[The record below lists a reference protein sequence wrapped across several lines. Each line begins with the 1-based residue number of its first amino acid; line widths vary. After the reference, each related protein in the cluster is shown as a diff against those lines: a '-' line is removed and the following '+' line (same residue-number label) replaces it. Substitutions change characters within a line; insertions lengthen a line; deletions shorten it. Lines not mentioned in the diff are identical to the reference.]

1 MSTSTYQEGLTIVTR
16 IADGE
21 VEALRASL
29 QAIEDDIEANP
40 YIPFRQFETIHFA
53 RWVVFDASTDAQ
65 GRPTPAQLVF
75 STNVDEPVAAHL
87 DELYDKGR
95 DGLNHVY
102 RHCVGY
108 PPPGE
113 RTREHVVAYLRQH
126 EMGYNTLYVGTR
138 GRTMRQIHREGALRD
153 RLQDFLDEQLQT
165 DPGFREQAPE
175 NIRQALQAFV
185 RAQPDLAWALKGST
199 YQPRWWPRL
208 RDAAFAGGV
217 GLVLVLPFV
226 VGGLTGWGAGG
237 SVFGG
242 YLLVALAAAGIL
254 RRKEQQDEQ
263 YPAETDF
270 AHVRTLALREDRIVQ
285 NQMSSVTNVKPG
297 WFRGALLAL
306 VLRVIDL
313 AGRYLYTKGQL
324 GSIPSIHY
332 ARWVL
337 IDGGRRLVFFS
348 NFDGS
353 WENYLGDFI
362 DKAATG
368 LTAVWSNTYGFPRT
382 RWLIRA
388 GATDE
393 QRFKAYARNSQVVTN
408 VWYSAYKRLSVQN
421 INNNSHIRRGLFGP
435 QTEDET
441 EAWLQRL

>member
-16 IADGE
+16 IVDGE
-21 VEALRASL
+21 LDALRASL
-29 QAIEDDIEANP
+29 QAIEDDIEANA

-53 RWVVFDASTDAQ
+53 RWVVFDASTDAR

-75 STNVDEPVAAHL
+75 SSNVDEPVAAHL
-87 DELYDKGR
+87 NELYDKGL

-102 RHCVGY
+102 RHCAGY

-113 RTREHVVAYLRQH
+113 RTRENVVAYLRQH
-126 EMGYNTLYVGTR
+126 EIGYNTLYVGTR
-138 GRTMRQIHREGALRD
+138 GRTMRQIHREAELRD
-153 RLQDFLDEQLQT
+153 RLQGFLDEQIQT
-165 DPGFREQAPE
+165 DPSFREQAPE
-175 NIRQALQAFV
+175 DIRQTIQAFV
-185 RAQPDLAWALKGST
+185 RAQPDLAWAEEGSP

-208 RDAAFAGGV
+208 RDAAFVGGV
-217 GLVLVLPFV
+217 VLVLVLPLV
-226 VGGLTGWGAGG
+226 VGVLTGWVAGVG
-237 SVFGG
+237 VFGG
-242 YLLVALAAAGIL
+242 LVLLALAAAGIL

-263 YPAETDF
+263 YPADTDF
-270 AHVRTLALREDRIVQ
+270 DHVRALAIREDRIVQ

-297 WFRGALLAL
+297 WFRWALLVV
-306 VLRVIDL
+306 VLRVIDV
-313 AGRYLYTKGQL
+313 AGRYIYTKGQL
-324 GSIPSIHY
+324 GTIPSIHY

-337 IDGGRRLVFFS
+337 VDEGRRLLFFS

-382 RWLIRA
+382 RWLIRE

-421 INNNSHIRRGLFGP
+421 INNNTQIRRGLFGP
-435 QTEDET
+435 QTQVET

>member
-16 IADGE
+16 ITDGE
-21 VEALRASL
+21 IESLRASL
-29 QAIEDDIEANP
+29 AEIEADIEENV
-40 YIPFRQFETIHFA
+40 YIPFRQFETIHFV
-53 RWVVFDASTDAQ
+53 RWVVFEASMDAN

-75 STNVDEPVAAHL
+75 SSNVDEPVAAHL
-87 DELYDKGR
+87 DELYDKGL

-113 RTREHVVAYLRQH
+113 RTRANVLEYLRQH
-126 EMGYNTLYVGTR
+126 EIGYNTLYVGTR
-138 GRTMRQIHREGALRD
+138 GRTMRQIHQEAELRN
-153 RLQDFLDEQLQT
+153 RIQVFLDEAAGET
-165 DPGFREQAPE
+165 AFREQTPE
-175 NIRQALQAFV
+175 QIRHAIQDVV
-185 RAQPDLAWALKGST
+185 RAQPGLAWAQDENAF
-199 YQPRWWPRL
+199 QPRRWPRL
-208 RDAAFAGGV
+208 RDAGPVALIALLILLPVLVGV
-217 GLVLVLPFV
+217 LSDAVAVFMVVLVL
-226 VGGLTGWGAGG
+226 
-237 SVFGG
+237 
-242 YLLVALAAAGIL
+242 LLLALAAIVAL
-254 RRKEQQDEQ
+254 RHKEQRDEE
-263 YPAETDF
+263 YSADTDF
-270 AHVRTLALREDRIVQ
+270 EHVRALAVREDHIVQ

-297 WFRGALLAL
+297 WFRWALLVV

-313 AGRYLYTKGQL
+313 AGRYIYTKGQL

-382 RWLIRA
+382 RWLIRD

-421 INNNSHIRRGLFGP
+421 INNNSHIRSGLFGA
-435 QTEDET
+435 QTKAET

>member
-16 IADGE
+16 IVDGE
-21 VEALRASL
+21 LDALRASL

-40 YIPFRQFETIHFA
+40 YVPFRQFETIHFA
-53 RWVVFDASTDAQ
+53 RWVVFDAAMDAQ

-75 STNVDEPVAAHL
+75 SSNVDEPVAAHL
-87 DELYDKGR
+87 DELYDKGLA
-95 DGLNHVY
+95 GLNHVY

-108 PPPGE
+108 PPSGE
-113 RTREHVVAYLRQH
+113 RTREHVLAYLRQH
-126 EMGYNTLYVGTR
+126 EIGYNTLYVGTR
-138 GRTMRQIHREGALRD
+138 GRTMRQIRQEAELRD
-153 RLQDFLDEQLQT
+153 HLQGFLDEKIQA

-175 NIRQALQAFV
+175 DIRQALQAFV
-185 RAQPDLAWALKGST
+185 CAQPALAWTQKGSA
-199 YQPRWWPRL
+199 YQPRWWPRV
-208 RDAAFAGGV
+208 RDGWFFAAILLVVLVPIVVGVLAGALAGVGVLV
-217 GLVLVLPFV
+217 GLVLLV
-226 VGGLTGWGAGG
+226 VGAGR
-237 SVFGG
+237 
-242 YLLVALAAAGIL
+242 AL
-254 RRKEQQDEQ
+254 RRKERRDAQ
-263 YPAETDF
+263 YPAHTDF
-270 AHVRTLALREDRIVQ
+270 DHVRALAIREDRIVQ

-297 WFRGALLAL
+297 WFRWALLAL

-313 AGRYLYTKGQL
+313 AGRYIYTDGRL

-368 LTAVWSNTYGFPRT
+368 LTAVWSHTYGFPRT

-393 QRFKAYARNSQVVTN
+393 QRFKAYARNSQAVTN

-421 INNNSHIRRGLFGP
+421 INNNAHIRRGLFGS
-435 QTEDET
+435 QTKAET